1 MANELGAST
10 VVGNDGEVYSA
21 MGNARHN
28 GLTPFRFESATTTLP
43 GQIVY
48 VRDIDAGE
56 TDAIGFAPFQR
67 QDAEYAVTYEPGVAR
82 FSKRRG
88 DLAMDCDVF
97 VPTDFPGDMRL
108 VTLRN
113 LGRRHLS
120 LRVAPFFDIAL
131 DEGANESLGKLKA
144 ETVGATLL
152 FENPRNDFQR
162 GTAFAADQPRGPD
175 DRDGADALLRR
186 ARARHPYAGAG
197 RDRPR
202 RRFAARRRAARRRL
216 RRRGRARA
224 GRGSEDRH
232 RLRPGARP
240 RDGARRRR
248 GGRGRRVERE
258 LAATRAAWAERL
270 GRIEVKTN
278 RPDFDRLVNTWLPY
292 QLYASRLFGR
302 VGPNQR
308 GGAIGFRD
316 QLQDVLPLI
325 LTEPRLARAQ
335 IVLHAGQQ
343 FPEGDVLKWWHRAP
357 GGGTGVAQR
366 TRASDPH
373 LWLPYVLARY
383 VRQTGDAGVLDEVAA
398 YLEGPRCP
406 TARTRRWSCRGRRAR
421 SATSTSTR
429 AARSNTPCFARGENG
444 LPLLEAGDWNDGIDG
459 LGGKGRGTSVWMGF
473 FFYNVLDGFIPLARL
488 KGDEAFVE
496 TCASAREDVRVALES
511 AWWGDH
517 YALDFA
523 DDGRVVEIANAMTT
537 GWAAYSGALEFQR
550 ALIALE
556 GGLSAIERPDRV
568 LLTATPFFEHRHPI
582 PAASPTTRRACAR
595 TAASTATARPGSST
609 ASSSSPRKRAT
620 TATLDAARKLAA
632 RAFEIFEKISPL
644 KKTDPDRI
652 AAYGLIP
659 IQQPADIYDG
669 YGHGGRGGWS
679 WYTGSAARMM
689 SAAYALLGVSHGRR
703 ASERRRRPVRA
714 EGRPGRRIAARRRTR
729 VEAGKARAEARLAAI
744 AQTSLNAIRLS
755 AVATIAVSAGIR
767 SRPSSATT
775 SRESIRRTTP
785 SSPRLPRRSASNNA

>member
-1 MANELGAST
+1 MRFYETRAVEPTPALPDRWPFAFSPDGQSLLLTHRTPRPWALVMANELGAST
-10 VVGNDGEVYSA
+10 IVGNDGEVYSA
-21 MGNARHN
+21 VGNARHN

-56 TDAIGFAPFQR
+56 TDALGFAPFQR
-67 QDAEYAVTYEPGVAR
+67 EDAEYAVTYEPGIAHL
-82 FSKRRG
+82 SKRRG

-97 VPTDFPGDMRL
+97 VPTDYPGDMRL

-131 DEGANESLGKLKA
+131 DEGANESLGKLKS

-162 GTAFAADQPRGPD
+162 GTAFAATSL
-175 DRDGADALLRR
+175 ANSATETVR
-186 ARARHPYAGAG
+186 ARFFGGPERDIHTPALVETGRADGSQRDDGRRVAAFAAEIELAPGAEAKIAIVFG
-197 RDRPR
+197 QARDRASAL
-202 RRFAARRRAARRRL
+202 AAAA
-216 RRRGRARA
+216 AA
-224 GRGSEDRH
+224 EVTT
-232 RLRPGARP
+232 
-240 RDGARRRR
+240 
-248 GGRGRRVERE
+248 VERE

-383 VRQTGDAGVLDEVAA
+383 VRQTGDAGVLDELAA
-398 YLEGPRCP
+398 YLEGPAVP
-406 TARTRRWSCRGRRAR
+406 AGQDTALVMSRPSREVGDVYQHARRAIEYTLLR
-421 SATSTSTR
+421 
-429 AARSNTPCFARGENG
+429 RGENG

-473 FFYNVLDGFIPLARL
+473 FFYNILDGFIPIARL

-496 TCASAREDVRVALES
+496 TCAAAREDVRVALES
-511 AWWGDH
+511 AMV
-517 YALDFA
+517 
-523 DDGRVVEIANAMTT
+523 GR
-537 GWAAYSGALEFQR
+537 SLR
-550 ALIALE
+550 ARL
-556 GGLSAIERPDRV
+556 
-568 LLTATPFFEHRHPI
+568 
-582 PAASPTTRRACAR
+582 
-595 TAASTATARPGSST
+595 
-609 ASSSSPRKRAT
+609 
-620 TATLDAARKLAA
+620 
-632 RAFEIFEKISPL
+632 
-644 KKTDPDRI
+644 
-652 AAYGLIP
+652 
-659 IQQPADIYDG
+659 
-669 YGHGGRGGWS
+669 
-679 WYTGSAARMM
+679 
-689 SAAYALLGVSHGRR
+689 
-703 ASERRRRPVRA
+703 RRRRPRRRRRQCDDDRLGRLFGRA
-714 EGRPGRRIAARRRTR
+714 RIPARADRARGRSQRDRAAKSRAAHRRAVLRAQSALSWPHRRLSAGRARERRPIQPWRKLDRRRFRQARRR
-729 VEAGKARAEARLAAI
+729 GARQRRRSCGAQAHGARLRDLREDFAAEED
-744 AQTSLNAIRLS
+744 
-755 AVATIAVSAGIR
+755 R
-767 SRPSSATT
+767 SRSHRDLRVDPDPAAG
-775 SRESIRRTTP
+775 RH
-785 SSPRLPRRSASNNA
+785 L